1 MKEKKSLP
9 KYKNIEHRKL
19 QKSDIPGI
27 RNIASL
33 YDQRDDF
40 VIDYINY
47 NLSITQGKEQKLLL
61 IKLWKREIEVTKNK
75 WSGFGRC
82 FSFEQIIA
90 IVKMVKAKVKI
101 EQDNPIITDQEE
113 IKTLENK
120 YPGIASVINKN
131 NSTKVDIKS
140 SKKQFIADIKQLYR
154 NKKTTFLSKQEIIN
168 WIKINFT
175 FAGQDVPP
183 TDTYIARQV
192 NKKD

>member
-1 MKEKKSLP
+1 MIKKEPLP
-9 KYKNIEHRKL
+9 RYKNIERRKL

-27 RNIASL
+27 RNIGSI

-90 IVKMVKAKVKI
+90 IIKMVKAKIKT
-101 EQDNPIITDQEE
+101 EQDNPVITDQQEV
-113 IKTLENK
+113 KTLENK
-120 YPGIASVINKN
+120 YPGIANVINKN
-131 NSTKVDIKS
+131 NSTKVDIKQ
-140 SKKQFIADIKQLYR
+140 SKKQFISDIKQVFG
-154 NKKTTFLSKQEIIN
+154 NNKTTFLNKQEIIY

-175 FAGQDVPP
+175 FAGQDVAP
-183 TDTYIARQV
+183 TDTYVTRQV